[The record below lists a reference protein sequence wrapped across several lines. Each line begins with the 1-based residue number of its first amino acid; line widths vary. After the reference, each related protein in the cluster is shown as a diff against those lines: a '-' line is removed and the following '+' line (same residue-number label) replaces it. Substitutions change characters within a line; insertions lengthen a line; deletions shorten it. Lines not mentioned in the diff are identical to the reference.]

1 MTDAATP
8 SLVSTAPR
16 TIGEALVAPIGFGCW
31 RLTGTDVDAA
41 GALLDAAIDAALDGT
56 PDGTRLLV
64 DCADVYGL
72 DWGGS
77 GFGSVEAFL
86 GAVLAADRG
95 RLDRILL
102 ATKGGIRPPIP
113 YDSSAEGLTN
123 ACADSRRRLGVD
135 VIDLYQVHRPD
146 LLTAPSEVAATL
158 ESFIDDGHV
167 RAIGVSNHTVDQY
180 DALAAW
186 LTTGIAT
193 TQPEWSVATLTPM
206 RDGTLDRA
214 MRDGVTPL
222 AWSPL
227 AGGRLVSGEGVR
239 PELLAVLD
247 DLARRE
253 GVDRA
258 TVAVAF
264 LLAHPSGAVPIV
276 GTQRAE
282 RFVALVRGAG
292 IHLDR
297 ADCYR
302 IVEASEGVP
311 LP

>member
-1 MTDAATP
+1 MTDPTP

-16 TIGEALVAPIGFGCW
+16 AIGDTLVAPIGFGCW
-31 RLTGTDVDAA
+31 RLTGTDVAAA
-41 GALLDAAIDAALDGT
+41 GALLDAAIDAALDGM

-64 DCADVYGL
+64 DTADVYGL
-72 DWGGS
+72 DWGGA
-77 GFGSVEAFL
+77 GFGTVETFL
-86 GAVLAADRG
+86 GRVLAADPG
-95 RLDRILL
+95 RRDRILL
-102 ATKGGIRPPIP
+102 ATKGGIRPPVP
-113 YDSSAEGLTN
+113 YDSSLESLAA
-123 ACADSRRRLGVD
+123 ACADSRQRLGVE

-146 LLTAPSEVAATL
+146 LFAAPSEVAATL

-186 LTTGIAT
+186 LATGLAT
-193 TQPEWSVATLTPM
+193 TQPEWSVAALGPL

-227 AGGRLVSGEGVR
+227 AGGRVVSGEGLR
-239 PELLAVLD
+239 PELLATLD
-247 DLARRE
+247 DLAARE

-258 TVAVAF
+258 TVAIAF
-264 LLAHPSGAVPIV
+264 LLAHPSDAVPIV

-282 RFVALVRGAG
+282 RFGALVRGVG

-297 ADCYR
+297 TDCYR
-302 IVEASEGVP
+302 IVETSEGVP

>member
-1 MTDAATP
+1 MTDAATS

-16 TIGEALVAPIGFGCW
+16 SIGDALVAPIGFGCW
-31 RLTGTDVDAA
+31 RLTGTDVGAA
-41 GALLDAAIDAALDGT
+41 GTLLDAAVDAALDGT

-77 GFGSVEAFL
+77 GFGTVEAFL
-86 GAVLAADRG
+86 GEVLAADPR
-95 RLDRILL
+95 RLGRILL
-102 ATKGGIRPPIP
+102 ATKGGIRPPVP
-113 YDSSAEGLTN
+113 YDSSPEGLAA

-146 LLTAPSEVAATL
+146 LFTAPSEVAATL

-167 RAIGVSNHTVDQY
+167 LAIGVSNHTADQY

-186 LTTGIAT
+186 LATGIVT
-193 TQPEWSVATLTPM
+193 TQPEWSVAALAPM

-214 MRDGVTPL
+214 MRDGITPL

-227 AGGRLVSGEGVR
+227 AGGRLVRGDGVR

-247 DLARRE
+247 ELATRE

-258 TVAVAF
+258 TVAIAF

-276 GTQRAE
+276 GTQRAD
-282 RFVALVRGAG
+282 RFGALMRGVG

-297 ADCYR
+297 TDCYR

>member
-1 MTDAATP
+1 MSDLTP

-16 TIGEALVAPIGFGCW
+16 AIGDALVAPIGFGCW
-31 RLTGTDVDAA
+31 RLTGSDVNAA
-41 GALLDAAIDAALDGT
+41 GALLDAAIDAALEGT

-64 DCADVYGL
+64 DTADVYGL
-72 DWGGS
+72 DWGGT
-77 GFGSVEAFL
+77 GFGTVETFL
-86 GAVLAADRG
+86 GEILAADPR
-95 RLDRILL
+95 RRDRILL
-102 ATKGGIRPPIP
+102 ATKGGIRPPVP
-113 YDSSAEGLTN
+113 YDSGPEGLAA
-123 ACADSRRRLGVD
+123 ACADSRRRLGVE
-135 VIDLYQVHRPD
+135 VIDLYQIHRPD
-146 LLTAPSEVAATL
+146 LFAAPSDVAATL

-167 RAIGVSNHTVDQY
+167 RSIGVSNHTVDQY

-186 LTTGIAT
+186 LATGLAT
-193 TQPEWSVATLTPM
+193 TQPEWSVGQLAPM

-227 AGGRLVSGEGVR
+227 AGGRVVSGEGLR
-239 PELLAVLD
+239 PKLLAALD
-247 DLARRE
+247 DLAARE

-258 TVAVAF
+258 AVALAF
-264 LLAHPSGAVPIV
+264 LLAHPSDAVPIV

-282 RFVALVRGAG
+282 RFATLVRAVDL
-292 IHLDR
+292 HLDR
-297 ADCYR
+297 LDCYR